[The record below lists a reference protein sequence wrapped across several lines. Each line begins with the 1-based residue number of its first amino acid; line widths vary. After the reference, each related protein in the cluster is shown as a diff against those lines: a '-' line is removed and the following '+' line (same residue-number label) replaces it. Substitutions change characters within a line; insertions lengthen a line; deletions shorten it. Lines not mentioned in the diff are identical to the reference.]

1 MQAFTCPIV
10 ARSWGQGGMASTVTL
25 HVCWM
30 WLVIF
35 KLLLSGS
42 KVDFIKEYKA
52 VDPEATRQE
61 INQAWEREA
70 EEKQQQREAEEKQ
83 QQREAEERRQLR
95 IQEIIQNKS
104 LTSEQRKHALA
115 AFGSA
120 LSIPEI
126 KGISLF
132 S

>member
-1 MQAFTCPIV
+1 
-10 ARSWGQGGMASTVTL
+10 MASTVTL
-25 HVCWM
+25 HVYWM
-30 WLVIF
+30 WLVMY

-70 EEKQQQREAEEKQ
+70 EREAEEKQ

-95 IQEIIQNKS
+95 VQEIIQNKS
-104 LTSEQRKHALA
+104 LTSEERKHALA

-120 LSIPEI
+120 LSIPEV